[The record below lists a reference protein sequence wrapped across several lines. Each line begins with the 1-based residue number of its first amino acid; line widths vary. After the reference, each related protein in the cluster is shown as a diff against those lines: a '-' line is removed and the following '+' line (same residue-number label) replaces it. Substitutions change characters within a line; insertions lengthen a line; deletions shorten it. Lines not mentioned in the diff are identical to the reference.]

1 MTLNLLYI
9 WLLTVK
15 RILYSI
21 IVLGVV
27 DIFFIFLRSFYLS
40 DSSSSSSSS
49 SLFSY
54 LYTSRLRANS
64 SFIMHVNCPLF
75 SSRHFLPS
83 FIRIIYGSVCINVF
97 LILLI
102 RFFFLYNENS
112 RPKRT
117 FIIRFIFLLLRYLAD
132 QRIPGMQKVHFRL
145 TCVVEKCLCLR
156 CHQPWSQGVPP
167 TISKGKALVTRLGR
181 HVYEFTES
189 SASFLGITLLQER
202 TSGNEAGKRK
212 FPQAKVT
219 AWLTIDDL

>member
-75 SSRHFLPS
+75 SSRPFLPS
-83 FIRIIYGSVCINVF
+83 FIRIIYGPVCINVF
-97 LILLI
+97 LIL
-102 RFFFLYNENS
+102 FFLYNENS

-117 FIIRFIFLLLRYLAD
+117 FIIRFTFLLLRYLAD
-132 QRIPGMQKVHFRL
+132 KRIPGMQKVHFRL

-156 CHQPWSQGVPP
+156 RHQPWSRGVPL

-181 HVYEFTES
+181 HV
-189 SASFLGITLLQER
+189 
-202 TSGNEAGKRK
+202 
-212 FPQAKVT
+212 
-219 AWLTIDDL
+219 